1 MARWLQTVRNRH
13 YKSVL
18 YQGGCGVVKT
28 KREGQSERE
37 RGGRAD
43 REMERQRNERKGRR
57 KSKIERVRER
67 QE

>member
-1 MARWLQTVRNRH
+1 M
-13 YKSVL
+13 
-18 YQGGCGVVKT
+18 VKT